1 VIRIALLSPKG
12 PLYLHRGGIFKKS
25 LRYAPL
31 TLPTLAALIPREID
45 HELRIVDEG
54 IEEIPPDLDADLIGM
69 TVITGTAVRAYK
81 LAGRFR
87 ARGIP
92 VVLGGPHVTLVPEDA
107 APHADAIVV
116 GYAEESWPELL
127 RDFAR
132 RRMRA
137 RYDQRP
143 DLSLADLPP
152 VRRDLIPPDRY
163 LTTHVFEATRAC
175 IHACDFCV
183 VPFAWGRK
191 PLHRPVQEVIEEI
204 RRTGA
209 RKAIFVDLNIIADKE
224 YAAHLF
230 EALIPLGVEWYGL
243 STTLLADDLPLFD
256 LCARSGCRGLL
267 MGLETMTQEN
277 LREFH
282 KGFNSPRRYRDL
294 VAACHRRRIALQGA
308 FVFGLD
314 HDTPEIFLETARFA
328 VEAGIDLPRFAIL
341 TPFPGTAL
349 HRRLEAEGRILT
361 RNWELYDAQH
371 VVFQPA
377 RMSVEELQR
386 GTRRAWQYAYSYRSI
401 ARRLRMSPAPIPI
414 FLGANLGYRFYA
426 RNLQRYYTCDWPVG
440 RERLV
445 AAAVTTTPP
454 LAATIDG
461 NGRPVVAR

>member
-12 PLYLHRGGIFKKS
+12 PLYSHRGGIFKKS

-45 HELRIVDEG
+45 HELRIIDEG
-54 IEEIPPDLDADLIGM
+54 IEEIPLDLDADLIGM

-92 VVLGGPHVTLVPEDA
+92 VVLGGPHVTLVPEDS

-152 VRRDLIPPDRY
+152 VRRDLIPPNRY

-209 RKAIFVDLNIIADKE
+209 RKAIFVDLNIIAVKE

-230 EALIPLGVEWYGL
+230 EALIP
-243 STTLLADDLPLFD
+243 D

-282 KGFNSPRRYRDL
+282 KGFNSPRRYTEL
-294 VAACHRRRIALQGA
+294 VAACHRRRISLQGA

-314 HDTPEIFLETARFA
+314 HDSPEIFLETARFA
-328 VEAGIDLPRFAIL
+328 VNAGIDLPRFAIL

-377 RMSVEELQR
+377 RMSVEELQQ

-401 ARRLRMSPAPIPI
+401 ARRLRMSPAPIPL
-414 FLGANLGYRFYA
+414 FLGANLGYRFYG

-440 RERLV
+440 RERRV

-454 LAATIDG
+454 PATTAG
-461 NGRPVVAR
+461 NRRPVVGR

>member
-224 YAAHLF
+224 YAARLF

-282 KGFNSPRRYRDL
+282 KGFNSPRRAGSRSRELSSSASITTPRRSSSRRPASPWRPASICRALPFSRRFRARPCTGDSRPR
-294 VAACHRRRIALQGA
+294 VGFSRGIGSCTMRSTSCSNRRVCRSRSSNGAPGGPGSTPIPTVRSPGACGCRR
-308 FVFGLD
+308 
-314 HDTPEIFLETARFA
+314 
-328 VEAGIDLPRFAIL
+328 PRF
-341 TPFPGTAL
+341 
-349 HRRLEAEGRILT
+349 
-361 RNWELYDAQH
+361 
-371 VVFQPA
+371 
-377 RMSVEELQR
+377 
-386 GTRRAWQYAYSYRSI
+386 
-401 ARRLRMSPAPIPI
+401 
-414 FLGANLGYRFYA
+414 RFS
-426 RNLQRYYTCDWPVG
+426 
-440 RERLV
+440 
-445 AAAVTTTPP
+445 
-454 LAATIDG
+454 
-461 NGRPVVAR
+461 